1 MKKRVLFVCI
11 GNSCRSQMAEWF
23 ARTYGADVMTAHSA
37 GLNPAGAVAE
47 MTRLVMRDK
56 NIVML
61 DPIPK
66 GIAEFN
72 PANIDLIVNIAGFG
86 LPKMYRSKEIIT
98 WAVRDPIGQKQAI
111 YEQVRDQ
118 IEGLVMRLIIDLRN
132 AGAPP
137 RRNRPP
143 VLR

>member
-1 MKKRVLFVCI
+1 MKRVLFVCI

-23 ARTYGADVMTAHSA
+23 ARTYGGDVMQAESA
-37 GLNPAGAVAE
+37 GLQPAGVVAE
-47 MTRLVMRDK
+47 MTRQVMLDK
-56 NIVML
+56 NIRMV

-72 PANIDLIVNIAGFG
+72 PANIDLIVNISGFG
-86 LPKMYRSKEIIT
+86 LPKLYRSKDVVT

-118 IEGLVMRLIIDLRN
+118 LEGLVMRLILELRN
-132 AGAPP
+132 AGSPP
-137 RRNRPP
+137 KRNRP
-143 VLR
+143 LQNR